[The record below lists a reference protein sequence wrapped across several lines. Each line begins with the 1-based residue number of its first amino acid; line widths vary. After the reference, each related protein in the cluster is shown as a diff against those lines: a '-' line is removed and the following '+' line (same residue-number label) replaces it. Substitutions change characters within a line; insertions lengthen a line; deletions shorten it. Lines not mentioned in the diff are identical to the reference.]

1 MKKSVC
7 SVLTKVGFAALVL
20 SLNLF
25 AACEIGLGSSVDVDA
40 PKIDF
45 SENTLESGAVVR
57 DAFAVFGSWEDD
69 GSIGSINATLKNLE
83 TGAEVKKAGTIG
95 DKQWSVAF
103 SPADDSITDGTYEL
117 SIAIKDGADHESK
130 ISRSFIID
138 NTPPL
143 VVLSRPSTKIG
154 AASFDSYGQKFT
166 LEGKAADDND
176 VSLIEVNVYADADC
190 SGSPLKT
197 ISLPSVPLTIETDV
211 AEYSKTAANDYSV
224 IYGKVDENG
233 IAKRDGG
240 TVERYCKLV
249 VYDGA
254 QRYPADGSAQTEADK
269 KGNSV
274 DYYYLNSDL
283 AELFTEG
290 YKITE
295 LYHILNG
302 TYAESNAR
310 TTSPDGV
317 VTLLKSDTTKVTTGQ
332 FKLNPENSPHFVVSA
347 RSILEAGHTIDEAPL
362 TNGNSKLE
370 VEIAPG
376 LDGHLIKEETIGIY
390 LVRCDN
396 YGNPLKE
403 DGSAAADESEAKIIW
418 LVETDKHEQQ
428 AEITQS
434 GSTYKFKTK
443 TEVGSANYPD
453 LMIGENY
460 YVAVVG
466 KDMQGNNILCDG
478 IYGFQLITS
487 GLNIEVGIRSE
498 PDWISTNANA
508 NDVNKTPKIIL
519 TYSTENKPFEILRG
533 LDAANL
539 VSIDTG
545 VMTSPYQDNLN
556 ITSTGPLGF
565 EPTIVVYKVNGENSA
580 ESNPKS
586 IELRY
591 DDTAPQVTI
600 SVKPDEIATEQKSIT
615 FRGTAADKNSNGEEE
630 SGVKT
635 VYIQILDKATP
646 TNATPVAGSLNAIK
660 ASVSGG
666 EWLCQIKPE
675 DYTAVGSAFTAEG
688 PKIIKVTA
696 VDGVGLTTLVSD
708 EFMFDTAKP
717 KITLKKYNLYGEFND
732 ASKAKNVDSTIVVG
746 KTFRINGTLVE
757 KYGLDASAGFKIKQ
771 EWKNFAE
778 TSTSEKTI
786 DMPAVDA
793 SGNWAI
799 TLPFNGTDGSAYDN
813 DTIVNNHSADGIYTY
828 TITAKDKAGK
838 TDNDGITFTAK
849 LKTDGP
855 LLEISSPEFDSSN
868 VTKYWQKN
876 RDIMFSGKASSPATV
891 SAIYWTQ
898 DESKTTDSWAGWEK
912 AEGTDY
918 WNFTVSVAADGDNH
932 KVFIAAVDSL
942 GNKTSKLEY
951 TIKVDS
957 TGPEVAPK
965 FYQIGSD
972 VIQAVNGSSI
982 YVSGINPQKLT
993 VYGKYNETVSG
1004 PYVPK
1009 TGDTLKPLA
1018 FQIDGADKTP
1028 IIKYSNTDIS
1038 SLTADELSSD
1048 AVKNSFSATSPSL
1061 ATNSWKAEFTTSDIA
1076 AGSFAVTARNGANV
1090 PKENTDLSIV
1100 IDSKKPEFGN
1110 SISITKSSYDRT
1122 EDQGDQNTENDV
1134 LYYYVNN
1141 RDKTTISGT
1150 ASDAN
1155 LLSVKIKAESTG
1167 KTTINKS
1174 ETSNP
1179 YNWSFELDMTGWTS
1193 DTDVTL
1199 TVTDK
1204 AGNTATKL
1212 LKLVFDTTPPLA
1224 KHEWDKNDKDLY
1236 FRVGESDNVL
1246 KELKSWKSSISA
1258 LDTSLD
1264 KNVGGKYLNGTY
1276 GNSETIRIRGDFEE
1290 AGSGLSAIYYK
1301 AFDTEPT
1308 EAVVKAFIASPETEK
1323 TGNAITPKIVKQR
1336 VSWTNEDGSKIFKEN
1351 VQTSYT
1357 TLISDLKANAANY
1370 LVIVA
1375 VDKVGNVGLD
1385 YAEKTN
1391 YEETRDTDI
1400 TKPEYYKAKK
1410 FEDAYYTINIDTVL
1424 PENQLDANTV
1434 TTGYINP
1441 ALSGDITISG
1451 VANSGKQAG
1460 VLPEKSSKV
1469 YVELLVN
1476 EKSIVSAKHDDY
1488 NENKDYGLVT
1498 LDTTTSP
1505 YADNNAHW
1513 TATIKTSKVFE
1524 NKTTGTYPVS
1534 VIVTDAAGNKQTF
1547 SGVNINVDTTAPKV
1561 NINTIADADKDS
1573 TDKLDVNGKL
1583 TIDGTASDTEK
1594 LSSVKIEY
1602 KKTADS
1608 DTDTEGNSNWTELTQ
1623 LSGSTPNNWKAELDT
1638 TTLDDKNNYDIRVT
1652 ASDAAGNTKAETKTV
1667 YVNQDSDRPVVRFS
1681 NLTKD
1686 DDGNFILKYG
1696 KNASLEGTITDDDAT
1711 STAVVKVFKAS
1722 SKPITSENDSTISG
1736 TTSFNKATGDYTF
1749 TPAEHADGSKT
1760 VYFYM
1765 EDNNGKKFYT
1775 THTED
1780 LNQPYQLYK
1789 TDTKTTTAQ
1798 DGTVTSNNHAGEI
1811 SYKSDSEAPEI
1822 SSPKLQAF
1830 SKANLTIPATINDW
1844 ANSTDYEV
1852 DDVVHVEINGQT
1864 KTYACSKAYTSA
1876 ATGEF
1881 NPDNWKDITPVYL
1894 GESCV
1899 VGGPTAAAYLET
1911 GKNYVELTASAKDA
1925 NGINKIEIT
1934 ANGVTYDSTVDA
1946 DGTLTTENE
1955 KDDSGNE
1962 TGLVI
1967 YSFTTK
1973 RIDISG
1979 IAAGNVDV
1987 VVKVTDNSGL
1997 YSNNKTSF
2005 LVDRTA
2011 PDISISTPQNN
2022 GTLYY
2027 GTIEQNV
2034 AGSIIGG
2041 GDVNK
2046 VYFKVSLDPFNEN
2059 LSDFTDGVDI
2069 TNSLS
2074 SMASIVF
2081 DGKDTADANGF
2092 HTKTLQK
2099 WIEELKGDSYDK
2111 DDDTNVPVSVYY
2123 KAVDN
2128 CGNFSVKGCWLDVI
2142 PNGDKPVVNIS
2153 YPTNKE
2159 DSSGNITIIPALSG
2173 TIRLNGTAKC
2183 PAYSVDSVY
2192 IQIAKDYTA
2201 SYNWDNWYTDSAIT
2215 NGEYTIV
2222 DIPGSTMKGIKASG
2236 TVDNWNLPINSK
2248 KEFEPAA
2255 GSTRNMAIRVYALH
2269 KRTPAGG
2276 SEIKKLSDPVVQQ
2289 FTIDPNAPHIGGE
2302 DKVVDGRLRHSLQ
2315 LVQFEKNHDGE
2326 FDHIANRKAYKSEM
2340 WITGKWYLIASVYDN
2355 QGIDSIILSQ
2365 PGSNDTTDLITNGWA
2380 KEADSGS
2387 AAKNYDLCIPLPTD
2401 SGVGNVVY
2409 TIEAKEKSDDN
2420 FNSKETIRINYDNTA
2435 PKLGTKDH
2443 DKYNIAPGVQQSN
2456 GFYQLNGYASDAEG
2470 DSSVSGMKAI
2480 AFYFMRR
2487 GSANTRVYDPMWKN
2501 KFVAVRTGSIDSSDI
2516 TYSHGLYW
2524 KHKTLGTRNA
2534 TNLKELS
2541 LTASDDNI
2549 HTGGLALLGG
2559 TIYRIESVSGTT
2571 VTVDEDVPLTI
2582 TEADFGLALVVDNL
2596 TKKETTNGR
2605 DKITTEGAY
2614 GYGYHK
2620 ASSTADDGDLM
2631 QEDWDGTTTEG
2642 QWVARINSANIPDG
2656 PIEIH
2661 YVAFDKSQNYA
2672 VGIVGNVA
2680 KTAYLALPTKDALAN
2695 KDITGTEDTTT
2706 KLATNFYY
2714 AFSTPAYVSNN
2725 APRIAGVTVGTDYN
2739 GDGDITDGSSDANG
2753 KPTLKETRTSFVDQ
2767 KDVRFS
2773 DVKTAVAGGLTNL
2786 FIASKNN
2793 TETGDAMMALK
2804 GKTSIWVEIVG
2815 GNESMFYQYSIDGSS
2830 YKTHDEIA
2838 DITAGQAG
2846 AFNKNETAL
2855 SFDRED
2861 EGLAKDA
2868 DDGLEYYKSTTLP
2881 AITFEESDIK
2891 DWTNAP
2897 TNKTWL
2903 TFEFWDSTE
2912 ETTPFTNS
2920 QFAQLKLPVGI
2931 QVRDTTRPNTVIN
2944 KLYWRSS
2951 TNNSIYRDSNDALLG
2966 HLELKG
2972 DLGTAA
2978 IASTANYGS
2987 TDDKVSGTVIFRG
3000 YAYDNKRLSKLEWS
3014 IVSSDGKTSLLPYT
3028 AANKL
3033 TYTTG
3038 ATFSGGTWTGS
3049 GTLGATTQVDAT
3061 KHYKFTVNEL
3071 FDENDSWNSNGS
3083 EAYLNENGHKVYWEL
3098 IVDTSA
3104 INGTVA
3110 KDAKLYVRAM
3120 DASGETNTQ
3129 YTNMA
3134 ATGTSE
3140 SDVTQNASPTYQV
3153 DIVPY
3158 ITGVQTFLSGENA
3171 TSLQSRTARGYY
3183 PVFSTETVTFT
3194 GYNLSGAKYVKK
3206 LKAQGETDDTLINMT
3221 NGKLAVSNITS
3232 SGEILLR
3239 VGSLYS
3245 INNMNNNDATGTSGK
3260 TVTDEAIRAGDV
3272 TYNTVANYA
3281 YNRKPNSSINN
3292 TLTDDVVFD
3301 VWEINSKAAMPESA
3315 GMINEPVMRIN
3326 PTNGRIGFAFVN
3338 GPAYF
3343 SMPSGNN
3350 NVNGTNN
3357 SYTRWQRNYD
3367 DFAGVSF
3374 VYDAQGNVHGT
3385 TIGRDVESNDMLAGK
3400 FTYVTSKWG
3409 AGNLNDSSD
3418 NYNDTNS
3425 KIRLET
3431 IGLPAGVVVN
3441 GTALAKPVLDKS
3453 RIRSPSIAVANNST
3467 YTYTQQDQST
3477 NWQVVQKTGSRQTV
3491 YLAYYDNLQRQI
3503 RFRWARGGAIK
3514 SDTENSLND
3523 SNELNDTAMGQ
3534 FVEHD
3539 GNCRNGQHWK
3549 GVTEVPAAEYSV
3561 VAGVDYETKNFTYWY
3576 DDDHPASSTP
3586 GDNGTYYGYNT
3597 GAKAGE
3603 YLSLGVIENEA
3614 NTATDDV
3621 VVLVWYDGS
3630 DCWYSYKVNPC
3641 NDHDGGNTG
3650 VNAGKAGTDGY
3661 WSTPVKVFSSAGEYC
3676 KIAVGKDGSI
3686 HIAAATVKSQ
3696 LMYAYMSSYSDTANI
3711 KTSLVDA
3718 EGLTG
3723 THIGLDTIVSE
3734 NGNVVPYISCYMQ
3747 SSGKSKIAYLLDSAT
3762 SVDYDAEGCNSSG
3775 VFTGLWEVSIV
3786 PTESRL
3792 SADNINVAFY
3802 KETSGADE
3810 GKAKAIPSGTNKA
3823 DGSNITDSTSTALY
3837 GVTYGNNTKNPV
3849 VAYVVQSGTNGNIE
3863 TAQKR

>member
-1 MKKSVC
+1 MKKSVR
-7 SVLTKVGFAALVL
+7 SVISKFGFIAFAV
-20 SLNLF
+20 SLNF
-25 AACEIGLGSSVDVDA
+25 FTACEIGLGSSVDVEA
-40 PKIDF
+40 PKISF
-45 SENTLESGAVVR
+45 SDTTIDSGAVVR
-57 DAFAVFGSWEDD
+57 DTFAVFGKWEDD
-69 GSIGSINATLKNLE
+69 GSISSLNATLKNLT
-83 TGAEVKKAGTIG
+83 TGAEIKKAGTIA
-95 DKQWSVAF
+95 DNSWNVTF
-103 SPADDSITDGTYEL
+103 SPADDAIADGSYEL
-117 SIAIKDGADHESK
+117 SIIIKDGANHESK
-130 ISRSFIID
+130 ISRAFVID

-143 VVLSRPSTKIG
+143 VVLSRPSTKNG
-154 AASFDSYGQKFT
+154 ASSFDSYGQKFT

-176 VSLIEVNVYADADC
+176 VSLIEVNVYADAAC
-190 SGSPLKT
+190 TGEPLKT

-211 AEYSKTAANDYSV
+211 AEYSSTIANDYSV
-224 IYGKVDENG
+224 IYGIVDDNG

-240 TVERYCKLV
+240 TVARYCKLV

-269 KGNSV
+269 KGNSI

-302 TYAESNAR
+302 TYTESNAR

-443 TEVGSANYPD
+443 TEVGNANYPD

-600 SVKPDEIATEQKSIT
+600 SEKPDEIATEQKSIT

-675 DYTAVGSAFTAEG
+675 DYAAAGSAFTTEG

-696 VDGVGLTTLVSD
+696 VDGVGLTSQVSD

-771 EWKNFAE
+771 EWKDFAE

-786 DMPAVDA
+786 DMPAADA

-855 LLEISSPEFDSSN
+855 LLEISSPEFDSN

-898 DESKTTDSWAGWEK
+898 DESKTTDSWTGWEK

-982 YVSGINPQKLT
+982 YVSGLNPQNLT

-1018 FQIDGADKTP
+1018 FQIDGADKYPT
-1028 IIKYSNTDIS
+1028 IKYSNTDIS

-1246 KELKSWKSSISA
+1246 KELKAWESSISA

-1264 KNVGGKYLNGTY
+1264 KNVGGKYLKGTY

-1301 AFDTEPT
+1301 AFESAPT
-1308 EAVVKAFIASPETEK
+1308 EAAVKAFIASPETEK
-1323 TGNAITPKIVKQR
+1323 TGNAITPKIVEQR
-1336 VSWTNEDGSKIFKEN
+1336 VSWTNDDGSKIFKEN

-1357 TLISDLKANAANY
+1357 TLISDLKANKANY

-1385 YAEKTN
+1385 YAEKNN

-1424 PENQLDANTV
+1424 PENEFDANTV
-1434 TTGYINP
+1434 TTDYINP
-1441 ALSGDITISG
+1441 TLSGDITISG
-1451 VANSGKQAG
+1451 VANSGTQAG
-1460 VLPEKSSKV
+1460 VEKSSKV

-1498 LDTTTSP
+1498 LDTNSP
-1505 YADNNAHW
+1505 DYAENNAHW

-1524 NKTTGTYPVS
+1524 NKTTGTCPVS

-1736 TTSFNKATGDYTF
+1736 ATSFNKATGDYTF
-1749 TPAEHADGSKT
+1749 TPADHADGSKT

-1830 SKANLTIPATINDW
+1830 PKVNLTIPATINDW
-1844 ANSTDYEV
+1844 ANSTAYAV

-1876 ATGEF
+1876 VTGEF
-1881 NPDNWKDITPVYL
+1881 NADNWKDITPVYL

-1934 ANGVTYDSTVDA
+1934 ANGVTYDSTVAA
-1946 DGTLTTENE
+1946 DGTVTTENE

-1967 YSFTTK
+1967 YTFTTK

-2046 VYFKVSLDPFNEN
+2046 VYFKVSLDTFNEH
-2059 LSDFTDGVDI
+2059 LADFTDGVDI

-2159 DSSGNITIIPALSG
+2159 DSSGNMTIIPALSG

-2201 SYNWDNWYTDSAIT
+2201 SYNWDNWYTDSALT
-2215 NGEYTIV
+2215 TGEYTIV

-2248 KEFEPAA
+2248 KEFDPAA
-2255 GSTRNMAIRVYALH
+2255 GNTSNTRNMAIRVYALH

-2276 SEIKKLSDPVVQQ
+2276 SEIKKLSDPVIQQ

-2302 DKVVDGRLRHSLQ
+2302 DKVANGRLRHSLQ
-2315 LVQFEKNHDGE
+2315 LVQFENNYDGDFE
-2326 FDHIANRKAYKSEM
+2326 HIANRKAYKSEM
-2340 WITGKWYLIASVYDN
+2340 WVTGKWYLIASVYDN

-2456 GFYQLNGYASDAEG
+2456 GFYTLNGYASDAEG

-2501 KFVAVRTGSIDSSDI
+2501 KFVAVRTGSTDSSDI

-2559 TIYRIESVSGTT
+2559 TIYRIESVAGTT

-2582 TEADFGLALVVDNL
+2582 TEADFALALVVDNL
-2596 TKKETTNGR
+2596 TKKETTTGR

-2614 GYGYHK
+2614 GYGYHG
-2620 ASSTADDGDLM
+2620 ASPTADDGDLM

-2695 KDITGTEDTTT
+2695 KDITGTEDATT

-2739 GDGDITDGSSDANG
+2739 GDGDITDGSNDTLNEKRTKYVETDLIVING
-2753 KPTLKETRTSFVDQ
+2753 
-2767 KDVRFS
+2767 
-2773 DVKTAVAGGLTNL
+2773 TAQTKVTKVSNK
-2786 FIASKNN
+2786 FIASSNQKSNGDPLMTVKDKTSIELEIIGGNGNMYYQYNIAADYSDSINDADFTKNN
-2793 TETGDAMMALK
+2793 TALTINRTTK
-2804 GKTSIWVEIVG
+2804 EGLNEEYKYYVTSTLPALEFTEEQLKAAVG
-2815 GNESMFYQYSIDGSS
+2815 GNNG
-2830 YKTHDEIA
+2830 TN
-2838 DITAGQAG
+2838 GQ
-2846 AFNKNETAL
+2846 
-2855 SFDRED
+2855 RW
-2861 EGLAKDA
+2861 
-2868 DDGLEYYKSTTLP
+2868 
-2881 AITFEESDIK
+2881 
-2891 DWTNAP
+2891 WTIQI
-2897 TNKTWL
+2897 
-2903 TFEFWDSTE
+2903 WDSTE
-2912 ETTPFTNS
+2912 ETTHFENS
-2920 QFAQLKLPVGI
+2920 QYAELKLPLNVQI
-2931 QVRDTTRPNTVIN
+2931 LDKTDPNTVISP
-2944 KLYWRSS
+2944 LYW
-2951 TNNSIYRDSNDALLG
+2951 NSATDNSVYRDANDTLFGHIELIKDLETAEGKLG
-2966 HLELKG
+2966 NDSL
-2972 DLGTAA
+2972 
-2978 IASTANYGS
+2978 YGS
-2987 TDDKVSGTVIFRG
+2987 EDDKISGIVVFKG
-3000 YAYDNKRLSKLEWS
+3000 YAYDNKRLSKLMWG
-3014 IVSSDGKTSLLPYT
+3014 IVDHKADNAYTSP
-3028 AANKL
+3028 
-3033 TYTTG
+3033 TYLFPATNSALQDG
-3038 ATFSGGTWTGS
+3038 ATFTGGVWSSKPAQT
-3049 GTLGATTQVDAT
+3049 DAEQEALDLLLET
-3061 KHYKFTVNEL
+3061 KHYTFVVSDAEA
-3071 FDENDSWNSNGS
+3071 DG
-3083 EAYLNENGHKVYWEL
+3083 AYLDSKGHKVAWTL
-3098 IVDTSA
+3098 TVDTSY
-3104 INGTVA
+3104 IKNVVE
-3110 KDAKLYVRAM
+3110 KDARLYVYAE
-3120 DASGETNTQ
+3120 DEAGGKTTITNT
-3129 YTNMA
+3129 A
-3134 ATGTSE
+3134 VTSTSTDQE
-3140 SDVTQNASPTYQV
+3140 TYDLQTKIPTYQV
-3153 DIVPY
+3153 DILPY
-3158 ITGVQTFLSGENA
+3158 ITSVTTRLAAKDVVSRTALGHYPIASDENSIILSGYNLAQNNTSVTLNA
-3171 TSLQSRTARGYY
+3171 TSRSSGAYEY
-3183 PVFSTETVTFT
+3183 PVGNTGIST
-3194 GYNLSGAKYVKK
+3194 
-3206 LKAQGETDDTLINMT
+3206 
-3221 NGKLAVSNITS
+3221 
-3232 SGEILLR
+3232 
-3239 VGSLYS
+3239 
-3245 INNMNNNDATGTSGK
+3245 INNINNNSAHGDYNVDKSGLAQK
-3260 TVTDEAIRAGDV
+3260 TKVT
-3272 TYNTVANYA
+3272 NM
-3281 YNRKPNSSINN
+3281 YNRQPDTN
-3292 TLTDDVVFD
+3292 TNLNLTDDVYFD
-3301 VWEINSKAAMPESA
+3301 VWEINADAATSGYPA
-3315 GMINEPVMRIN
+3315 LKYPVMHIN
-3326 PTNGRIGFAFVN
+3326 PSNNQIGFGFVRGTDSVSFPAN
-3338 GPAYF
+3338 G
-3343 SMPSGNN
+3343 
-3350 NVNGTNN
+3350 N
-3357 SYTRWQRNYD
+3357 SYAWYQKNNKDYVNTN
-3367 DFAGVSF
+3367 F
-3374 VYDAQGNVHGT
+3374 VYDTKGIAHTISIGLDAQFGT
-3385 TIGRDVESNDMLAGK
+3385 GIAGRMNYNHSGWYGDSYTSRYNNRNYTITNRG
-3400 FTYVTSKWG
+3400 
-3409 AGNLNDSSD
+3409 SD
-3418 NYNDTNS
+3418 NVRQWDKRYNVALESIGIPNGVYLKNVKTNVANGEGTIDIERFSTPSMAVATHGDNTAVYIIYYDTN
-3425 KIRLET
+3425 
-3431 IGLPAGVVVN
+3431 
-3441 GTALAKPVLDKS
+3441 
-3453 RIRSPSIAVANNST
+3453 
-3467 YTYTQQDQST
+3467 QD
-3477 NWQVVQKTGSRQTV
+3477 
-3491 YLAYYDNLQRQI
+3491 QI
-3503 RFRWARGGAIK
+3503 RFRYGLVPTTETSRGDTIK
-3514 SDTENSLND
+3514 QFGLLND
-3523 SNELNDTAMGQ
+3523 SKSEQQRCTSVNTDNADTTTIPDDNHQNGDDYNKHGMFEADREFFSLVTGKYYKQAHDTNANEGIADNIAAG
-3534 FVEHD
+3534 
-3539 GNCRNGQHWK
+3539 
-3549 GVTEVPAAEYSV
+3549 TEVY
-3561 VAGVDYETKNFTYWY
+3561 DTKN
-3576 DDDHPASSTP
+3576 
-3586 GDNGTYYGYNT
+3586 NGSEIH
-3597 GAKAGE
+3597 AI
-3603 YLSLGVIENEA
+3603 GVIPSADGMN
-3614 NTATDDV
+3614 DDKV
-3621 VVLVWYDGS
+3621 VMVWYDKTVSRLKYIYRTNLGTS
-3630 DCWYSYKVNPC
+3630 NNDALDRSKAKRDADNDGVSAGDKV
-3641 NDHDGGNTG
+3641 
-3650 VNAGKAGTDGY
+3650 Y
-3661 WSTPVKVFSSAGEYC
+3661 WSAPKDLFGTNNIPVS
-3676 KIAVGKDGSI
+3676 KIALTVDKNEGI
-3686 HIAAATVKSQ
+3686 HIAAYDQTNADLV
-3696 LMYAYMSSYSDTANI
+3696 YAYLPSYNHLDTANN
-3711 KTSLVDA
+3711 KAYVCRVDA
-3718 EGLTG
+3718 YSQIGTDLT
-3723 THIGLDTIVSE
+3723 IDTAIVD
-3734 NGNVVPYISCYMQ
+3734 NKVVPYISYYAE
-3747 SSGKSKIAYLLDSAT
+3747 GLAALPKVAYLVNGIDTTSIAT
-3762 SVDYDAEGCNSSG
+3762 SVVDGADKDTKL
-3775 VFTGLWEVSIV
+3775 FTGKWEVSLI
-3786 PTESRL
+3786 PTTALLQRYDVSIGL
-3792 SADNINVAFY
+3792 FKD
-3802 KETSGADE
+3802 
-3810 GKAKAIPSGTNKA
+3810 A
-3823 DGSNITDSTSTALY
+3823 DGALTSPAKTTDVATSKDERKRYANGTTNLVVGYA
-3837 GVTYGNNTKNPV
+3837 TKQN
-3849 VAYVVQSGTNGNIE
+3849 GTGYIE
-3863 TAQKR
+3863 TAMRKGVPDKVQH